1 MSQDEKNNGFENQES
16 NRGKEPIQYVQV
28 TPYGYPPE
36 DDEIDLADLFAVLY
50 RRKKLVAAV
59 TILFVLLAFGASQMM
74 PKKYKAETMVEI
86 GQVPIDGKY
95 QKVEDSEAAKNR
107 ISSLAK
113 LIALEMTTEKKS
125 ETDPLGFSIE
135 DDLNLELPKE
145 GNIAAIDLLVSEKNS
160 AKALAFLARL
170 NEKLIKDYE
179 LMLKQ
184 YENEILSSIN
194 NRRIE
199 IKKLESKIANSKKN
213 IAFTEEQYNALMKAK
228 QARISELEQM
238 LNNTRENRE
247 ILRKDIA
254 TLQQEK
260 DSLADRIKETE
271 SRYAELLG
279 AGSAKGGNSSE
290 IMLLLRQ
297 EADYLSQMRERQLVQ
312 IPQTIRQLEYE
323 LNELDEKTKTIQLE
337 KATETDAL
345 LGLHQELNN
354 EIEEIQ
360 YQILDL
366 MEEKEKINIS
376 IKQDELKLDTM
387 IKTNVFVKPRLSD
400 NPISPNVKLIVA
412 LGLVGGFFLAV
423 FLAFMAEFWYRNK
436 QKITG

>member
-95 QKVEDSEAAKNR
+95 QKVEDPEAVKNR

-125 ETDPLGFSIE
+125 ETDPLGFSIK

-145 GNIAAIDLLVSEKNS
+145 GNIATIDLLVSEKNS
-160 AKALAFLARL
+160 AKALAFLVRL

-194 NRRIE
+194 MGRIE
-199 IKKLESKIANSKKN
+199 IKKIESKIANSKKN
-213 IAFTEEQYNALMKAK
+213 IAFTEEQYSALMKAK
-228 QARISELEQM
+228 EARISELEQV

-260 DSLADRIKETE
+260 ESLADRIKETE
-271 SRYAELLG
+271 SRYAELLE

-337 KATETDAL
+337 KATEMDAL

-360 YQILDL
+360 HQILDL
-366 MEEKEKINIS
+366 VEEKEKINIS
-376 IKQDELKLDTM
+376 IKQNELKLDSM

-400 NPISPNVKLIVA
+400 NPVSPNVKLIVA